1 MPTALPVLPPSAD
14 APRAATAPP
23 SRIAAAADP
32 ARKIVRSQ
40 ELFAGSSQVDIQ
52 HGEAIYRL
60 RITALGKLILTK

>member
-1 MPTALPVLPPSAD
+1 V
-14 APRAATAPP
+14 ATARP
-23 SRIAAAADP
+23 SGIAAAADP
-32 ARKIVRSQ
+32 ARKVVRSQ